1 MKVGEQRAESDWD
14 RQTELNEE
22 ILHVLLVD
30 TTLEP
35 VEPLEEVGE
44 EGEEFLVQEFVTP
57 CGEDRD

>member
-30 TTLEP
+30 ATLEP
-35 VEPLEEVGE
+35 VEPLEEVGK

-57 CGEDRD
+57 